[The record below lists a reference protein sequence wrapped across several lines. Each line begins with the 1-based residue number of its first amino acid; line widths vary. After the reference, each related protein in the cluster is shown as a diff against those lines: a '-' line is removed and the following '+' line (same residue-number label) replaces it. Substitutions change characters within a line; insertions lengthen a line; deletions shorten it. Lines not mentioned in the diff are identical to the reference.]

1 MRTSEALKF
10 ARRKIKYLLAD
21 KQDRTPDGHRMAV
34 QEAEVW
40 ACFMQFVEENA
51 PDRLD
56 YYHPDIEDLKS
67 FQRTEAR
74 V

>member
-34 QEAEVW
+34 QEAEAW
-40 ACFMQFVEENA
+40 HSLACFAEENA
-51 PDRLD
+51 GDRLD

-67 FQRTEAR
+67 LQRMEAR